1 MATEPS
7 SITLTDAIAIYAAVV
22 ATFVLVWDIVKFW
35 RTGKPK
41 IVVTM
46 ATNIIIVGG
55 VGPLVIGGPPKH
67 FRITITNRGD
77 VGTTLTN
84 LTLVAYR
91 TRFHR
96 LKKRSSL
103 FNAVAN
109 NPNTAQP
116 MPMVLGPNHTWT
128 GLIRQES
135 ELVTHAKNSAFYFE
149 VWCSHTDKPTVVRV
163 RLPK

>member
-7 SITLTDAIAIYAAVV
+7 SISLTDAIAIYAAVV
-22 ATFVLVWDIVKFW
+22 ATFVLGWDIVKFW

-41 IVVTM
+41 INVTT
-46 ATNIIIVGG
+46 AANIIIVGG
-55 VGPLVIGGPPKH
+55 AGPIVIGGLPKH
-67 FRITITNRGD
+67 FKITITNRGD

-84 LTLVAYR
+84 LTLVAYP

-96 LKKRSSL
+96 LRKRSSL

-109 NPNTAQP
+109 PNTTQP
-116 MPMVLGPNHTWT
+116 MPIVLGPNHTWT

-135 ELVTHAKNSAFYFE
+135 ELVAHAKNSAFYFE